1 MKMDKPM
8 KSSKGMKDGKTGRM
22 RGTVKTLRRG
32 GPETPLEKILGQ
44 TVGGAVQRVIDRTVG
59 GKK

>member
-1 MKMDKPM
+1 M